1 MRMIFLFID
10 GFGIGED
17 DVEKNPLKTG
27 NASNIQYILENYK
40 VFTTDA
46 CLGVPGLPQSATG
59 QTAIFTGVNASM
71 VLGRHLSGQPTVSLK
86 RIITKSNL
94 FSKLIK
100 KGYRVTN
107 SNVYREEY
115 LVKMHDPKER
125 RYRPSVT
132 SVMTHSSGLAFRTA
146 EDYKKGTGIYHDIT
160 GEILR
165 SSGYDVELITPQEA
179 ALRLYK
185 ISRDHD
191 FTLFE
196 HFMTDL
202 IGHKADMGE
211 ASKTVERLDLFLGA
225 LIKLM
230 DFEEDVL
237 IIASDHGN
245 IEDVSVKTHTYNKV
259 PTVLMGKVHE
269 GVGIT
274 VESLTDIMPLVLQ
287 IFDMER

>member
-17 DVEKNPLKTG
+17 EVSKNPLKTAK
-27 NASNIQYILENYK
+27 ASNIQYILKNCK
-40 VFTTDA
+40 VFVTDA
-46 CLGVPGLPQSATG
+46 SLGVPGLPQSATG
-59 QTAIFTGVNASM
+59 QTAIFTGQNAPM

-86 RIITKSNL
+86 KIITKSNL
-94 FSKLIK
+94 FSELIK
-100 KGYRVTN
+100 RGYKVTN

-132 SVMTHSSGLAFRTA
+132 SVMTHSSKIAFRTV
-146 EDYKKGTGIYHDIT
+146 EDYKKGNGIYHDLT
-160 GEILR
+160 GEILK
-165 SSGYDVELITPQEA
+165 SSGYDVELITPEKA
-179 ALRLYK
+179 ALRLFK
-185 ISRDHD
+185 ISRDYD

-202 IGHKADMGE
+202 VGHKADMEE
-211 ASKTVERLDLFLGA
+211 ASKTIEKLDLFLGE
-225 LIKLM
+225 LIKLI

-245 IEDVSVKTHTYNKV
+245 IEDVTVKTHTYNKV
-259 PTVLMGKVHE
+259 PTVIMGKVPQ
-269 GVGIT
+269 VADLT
-274 VESLTDIMPLVLQ
+274 VKSLMDIMPLVLQ
-287 IFDMER
+287 IFDEK